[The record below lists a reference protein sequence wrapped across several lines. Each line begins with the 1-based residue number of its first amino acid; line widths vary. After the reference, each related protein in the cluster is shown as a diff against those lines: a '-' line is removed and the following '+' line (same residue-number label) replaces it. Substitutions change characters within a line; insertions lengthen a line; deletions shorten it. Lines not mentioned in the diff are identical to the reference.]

1 MPVVSGRHFLWLKVT
16 VIGGVLLVGVAI
28 GAYLFRDTQPRSFL
42 AIDRCKNNCL
52 SRKELLGLLGSVGV
66 QRAGWTIPNV
76 VFETELS
83 VAIAHPLPTAPIH
96 YVIIPKKD
104 IRNIG
109 ELSPDDQRYVIDAYA
124 VAQKLIEREKL
135 EKYKFSTLGPGWQDV
150 TYLHFHLT
158 AEK

>member
-1 MPVVSGRHFLWLKVT
+1 MPVENRRRSLWFKVSLS
-16 VIGGVLLVGVAI
+16 IGVLLAGVVL

-42 AIDRCKNNCL
+42 AIDQCQSNCL

-66 QRAGWTIPNV
+66 QKAGWTIPNV
-76 VFETELS
+76 VLETPLN
-83 VAIAHPLPTAPIH
+83 VAITHPLPTAPIH

-109 ELSPDDQRYVIDAYA
+109 ELSPEDQTYVMDAYA
-124 VAQKLIEREKL
+124 VAQQLIEQDKL

-150 TYLHFHLT
+150 AYLHFHLT